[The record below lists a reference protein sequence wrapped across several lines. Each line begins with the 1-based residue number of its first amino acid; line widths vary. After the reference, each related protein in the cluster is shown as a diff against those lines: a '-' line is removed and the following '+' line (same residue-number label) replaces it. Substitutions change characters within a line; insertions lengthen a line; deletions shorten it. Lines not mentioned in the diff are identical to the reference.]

1 MLFQIAALAAVVLI
15 VVALSPLHAIALLCV
30 CVLLALHPV
39 LAVAA
44 IGLAAGA
51 FLLVNQLS
59 TRRPRNGLRRL
70 PRRRN

>member
-15 VVALSPLHAIALLCV
+15 VVALSPMHAIALLCV

-39 LAVAA
+39 LAALA

-51 FLLVNQLS
+51 FVLVDQLS
-59 TRRPRNGLRRL
+59 RKSRRGPLRRPN
-70 PRRRN
+70 RRRY